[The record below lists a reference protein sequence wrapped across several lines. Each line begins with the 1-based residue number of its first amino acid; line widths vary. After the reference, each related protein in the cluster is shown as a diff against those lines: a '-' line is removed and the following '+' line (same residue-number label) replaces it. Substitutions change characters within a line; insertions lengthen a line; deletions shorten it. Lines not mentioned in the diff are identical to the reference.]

1 MKKFLVLL
9 CALAIVISF
18 CGCES
23 TNQTEQTSS
32 IQMENQ
38 VDIKESLQLDELTVL
53 LVNNSVS
60 TFADTLNIMNDYG
73 VTSSE
78 FYDFNSVSIN
88 SFSTYT
94 EQMAEIAEENKSMY
108 FATANALIAEYGYY
122 LAIGQMLNL
131 GDVSYAGEA
140 EEIYSQ
146 IAEHEQSL
154 PEWRI
159 KYLKSIGLTDEEIE
173 QRISEFPLLV
183 EIIHQD
189 K

>member
-1 MKKFLVLL
+1 
-9 CALAIVISF
+9 
-18 CGCES
+18 
-23 TNQTEQTSS
+23 
-32 IQMENQ
+32 
-38 VDIKESLQLDELTVL
+38 
-53 LVNNSVS
+53 
-60 TFADTLNIMNDYG
+60 
-73 VTSSE
+73 
-78 FYDFNSVSIN
+78 
-88 SFSTYT
+88 
-94 EQMAEIAEENKSMY
+94 
-108 FATANALIAEYGYY
+108 
-122 LAIGQMLNL
+122 MLNL